1 MDVGQLKREGAWD
14 KTCPSFLLLAIGQAL
29 ETLLLNGVLT
39 LVLEEDGT
47 AVDSEDFFQLLEDD
61 TCLMVLES
69 GQSWSPTRVRGL
81 YWGCFQC
88 LSFRAFPG
96 FLSSLTLIL
105 GTRCRGSCG
114 IVKDVTQWTESP
126 SEGGSDPVLMEI
138 SGGCLV

>member
-1 MDVGQLKREGAWD
+1 M
-14 KTCPSFLLLAIGQAL
+14 
-29 ETLLLNGVLT
+29 
-39 LVLEEDGT
+39 LEEDGT

-69 GQSWSPTRVRGL
+69 GQSWSPARVRGL
-81 YWGCFQC
+81 YWSCFHC

-105 GTRCRGSCG
+105 GTRCRGSCR
-114 IVKDVTQWTESP
+114 IVKDVTQWTESL
-126 SEGGSDPVLMEI
+126 SEGESDTVPMEI